1 MKKLLFSALICILA
15 AGCASTDRMLR
26 MSGGVLD
33 EYSVPQ
39 SSRIRSDKYQ
49 KVTENLTSS
58 TRSNRS
64 EVAGLDDTLINIW
77 PFFFRNNDYWSALWP
92 LIDSDPYGF
101 AFRPFYNHEG
111 DDYSILFPLSA
122 WNNQARHGWV
132 GLWAWNNG
140 NFGLVPFTWQWKNNP
155 YSGGAYYTPLVIFD
169 YDNEPFYYRY
179 TGGRFAES
187 KRFRNDFDWFVFLL
201 HHGKN
206 TRINFGQWKW
216 LFDIRWEQED
226 LAEIRSV
233 WHWHFKGSRP
243 FPANREDFEKFRQAI
258 FYTLGQTEEKSYG
271 FLPLWYGNF
280 AGNGDC
286 MNRFMLIAG
295 NAKYGKNFEFDI
307 LGDLI
312 AGYEEKFYDYDYM
325 RSEKEFTSWVLLSYF
340 STEEHYVRNDI
351 WHKLNYLQDLCG
363 RMRYNGF
370 NQHKPAVEDTL
381 RAMGLTLPDNV
392 TTAATMQLFLNEL
405 KSRYELETY
414 RIYSGRILPLLWYGR
429 NPGSD
434 SSYCILPPLLTWW
447 GHDQDSSYF
456 TSWPLLTFIRRAP
469 HEERTTILSPLVYYA
484 KTFHRDRTNYRV
496 FSRSSFFAAEV
507 ECTEL
512 RDQYAACGLF
522 YRGRFGFN
530 VAREGVD
537 PEKVERLR
545 ILFQE
550 LPVMHRQLAE
560 EKAAI
565 DRATSENDRWQTVTE
580 IERLRKL
587 IRYEE
592 LKIRQAELLRNT
604 GKYNS
609 KAAEAKTLAESL
621 DFPLDEAVFADA
633 ERAGELCADLI
644 ARYTELRFYED
655 IGNGVFFHK
664 EKYSNGDHRWHLLHI
679 LAGGEKSGDK
689 ESTHILHLLYRYRK
703 EGNRSEKIYFPFI
716 STVEDGDDYKF
727 SFLWRVFSI
736 GKRNGKTGGHI
747 LFIPF
752 GNTEE

>member
-1 MKKLLFSALICILA
+1 MRKLLFFALICILIS
-15 AGCASTDRMLR
+15 GCASTDRMLR

-33 EYSVPQ
+33 EYSVPH

-49 KVTENLTSS
+49 KVTENITSS
-58 TRSNRS
+58 ARSNQGK
-64 EVAGLDDTLINIW
+64 VAGLDDTLINIW
-77 PFFFRNNDYWSALWP
+77 PFFFRNNDYWSVLWP
-92 LIDSDPYGF
+92 LIDCDPYGF

-111 DDYSILFPLSA
+111 DDYSIFFPLSA

-140 NFGLVPFTWQWKNNP
+140 NFGLVPFTWQWKDSP
-155 YSGGAYYTPLVIFD
+155 YSGGAYYTPLVFFD

-187 KRFRNDFDWFVFLL
+187 KSFRNDFDWFVFLL
-201 HHGKN
+201 HHGRN
-206 TRINFGQWKW
+206 TRINYGQWKW
-216 LFDIRWEQED
+216 LFDIRWEDED
-226 LAEIRSV
+226 LTGIRSV
-233 WHWHFKGSRP
+233 WHWHFKGTRP
-243 FPANREDFEKFRQAI
+243 FPASRAAFEQFRGEI
-258 FYTLGQTEEKSYG
+258 FRTLGHSVTESYG
-271 FLPLWYGNF
+271 FFPLWYGAF
-280 AGNGDC
+280 SDNGDY
-286 MNRFMLIAG
+286 MNRFMLLAG
-295 NAKYGKNFEFDI
+295 NEKEGENFEFDI
-307 LGDLI
+307 LGDII

-340 STEEHYVRNDI
+340 STAEYYVHNDI
-351 WHKLNYLQDLCG
+351 WLKLNYLQDLCG
-363 RMRYNGF
+363 QMRHGGF
-370 NQHKPAVEDTL
+370 NKHKPAVEDTL

-414 RIYSGRILPLLWYGR
+414 PVYSGRILPLIWYKR
-429 NPGSD
+429 NLGSD
-434 SSYCILPPLLTWW
+434 SSYCVLPPLLTWW
-447 GHDQDSSYF
+447 GHDQASSYF
-456 TSWPLLTFIRRAP
+456 TSWPLLTFIRRSP

-496 FSRSSFFAAEV
+496 FSRRSFFAAEA

-537 PEKVERLR
+537 PEAVEKLR
-545 ILFQE
+545 VLLHE
-550 LPVMHRQLAE
+550 LPVIYRRLQNEL
-560 EKAAI
+560 AAI
-565 DRATSENDRWQTVTE
+565 ERATSENDRWQTVTE

-592 LKIRQAELLRNT
+592 LKIQRAALLRNT
-604 GKYNS
+604 ANYNT
-609 KAAEAKTLAESL
+609 KVAEAKTLAAAL

-633 ERAGELCADLI
+633 DRTGELCAALI
-644 ARYTELRFYED
+644 DRYTELRFYED

-664 EKYSNGDHRWHLLHI
+664 EKYSNGDYKWHFMHI
-679 LAGGEKSGDK
+679 LAGGEKDGDK

-703 EGNRSEKIYFPFI
+703 EGSRSEKIYFPFV

-736 GKRNGKTGGHI
+736 SKRNGKTGGHI

-752 GNTEE
+752 GDGGE